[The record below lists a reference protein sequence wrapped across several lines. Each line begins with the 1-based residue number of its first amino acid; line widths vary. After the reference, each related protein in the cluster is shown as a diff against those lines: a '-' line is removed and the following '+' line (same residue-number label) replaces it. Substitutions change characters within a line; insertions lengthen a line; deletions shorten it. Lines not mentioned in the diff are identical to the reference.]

1 MTQKERTTIIF
12 VLGGLIA
19 LGPLTIDMYLPG
31 FSAIAAD
38 LDTTIAMVGLSLTSY
53 FIGISIGQ
61 IIYGP
66 LIDRFGRKKPLF
78 VGLLIYA
85 AAAIGCAFSPNIYF
99 LIGIRFILAF
109 GGCVGMVAGRAVV
122 RDLFPT
128 NEIAKIFSSLML
140 VMGIAPIVAPTLGG
154 YITTHFGW
162 RFIFIIL
169 TLFSITIL
177 FTVHYFLP
185 QSKAPDANVS
195 LRPGNVLKDYKDVF
209 KEPSFAIYALA
220 GSFSFAGIFAHIS
233 GSPFIYMEYFGLSET
248 IYGWI
253 FGLNA
258 LGFVVC
264 SQINRLWLRKRNSR
278 EIVLKAIAIQSVA
291 GFLLLVYTY
300 LTEPAIVPI
309 FSLILVYIGS
319 LGFIVPN
326 TSAISLQPFITHA
339 GSASALL
346 GSLQMVSGAIASA
359 LVSYFHN
366 DTTQPM
372 VMVMATGSFIALGL
386 VLIKTNKTFSGPS

>member
-1 MTQKERTTIIF
+1 M
-12 VLGGLIA
+12 LGGLIA

-31 FSAIAAD
+31 FSAIAGD

-78 VGLLIYA
+78 IGLLIYA
-85 AAAIGCAFSPNIYF
+85 AAAVGCAFSPNIYF

-122 RDLFPT
+122 RDLFPA
-128 NEIAKIFSSLML
+128 NEIAGIFSSLML
-140 VMGIAPIVAPTLGG
+140 VMGIAPILAPTLGG

-169 TLFSITIL
+169 TFFSIAIII
-177 FTVHYFLP
+177 TVHHFLP
-185 QSKAPDANVS
+185 QSKAPDASVS
-195 LRPGNVLKDYKDVF
+195 LKPKNILKDYRRVF
-209 KEPSFAIYALA
+209 LEPSFLIYSLA
-220 GSFSFAGIFAHIS
+220 GSFSFAGIFAHVA
-233 GSPFIYMEYFGLSET
+233 GSPFIYMEYFKFSESV
-248 IYGWI
+248 YGWI

-258 LGFVVC
+258 LGFVIC

-278 EIVLKAIAIQSVA
+278 EIVFRAMAVQTLAGLFLLIYIILSEPSVA
-291 GFLLLVYTY
+291 
-300 LTEPAIVPI
+300 PI
-309 FSLILVYIGS
+309 FFLIIIYLGS

-326 TSAISLQPFITHA
+326 TSAIALQPFITHA

-346 GSLQMVSGAIASA
+346 GSLQMITGAIASA

-366 DTTQPM
+366 GTTQPM
-372 VMVMATGSFIALGL
+372 IIVMACTSLIALCF
-386 VLIKTNKTFSGPS
+386 VLLKSASTFSPNPV